1 MDLDL
6 PLVDGE
12 LNQEPKKPRR
22 KRPRTAQ
29 IRQDLRKALETAIL
43 APKCKILPLFVR
55 KDGVFS
61 ENLYLILKQ
70 LNQPQIHSFLK
81 LNTFALKSLNNRS
94 RVFMITG
101 APDAKPENLKIEFS
115 TKLRARVMDNIAYVD
130 NLPLFCT
137 AERLSR
143 RAAIFGR
150 VVDVYLPPP
159 RKVPQKHAMLR
170 GSLKVNHA
178 GYGFIQ
184 FTTSQAVK
192 RFCKRYIANSHL
204 RRHGRKTRRK
214 RIRAISKSQQQLTS
228 QPELEEEQDPNDISP
243 VYESVPCLPE
253 PDDDNLITSNYQQE
267 LLSGL
272 ESGLESDYEFNV
284 KKFKSVAFNLSN
296 VSSSKE
302 ENNEISLTEIKMPTK
317 KKKTRR
323 KRTAI
328 GEAVSLKV
336 LFRGIQVFPYKAY
349 RRLKKE
355 YYRLKRHVR
364 QVYTIKADIRP
375 PNGGESDTSLP

>member
-1 MDLDL
+1 ME
-6 PLVDGE
+6 VDHIRDDAE
-12 LNQEPKKPRR
+12 LIQEPKKKPKR
-22 KRPRTAQ
+22 KRQRTAQ
-29 IRQDLRKALETAIL
+29 IRQDLRKALEKAIL
-43 APKCKILPLFVR
+43 APKCKILPFFIR
-55 KDGVFS
+55 KDGVYS
-61 ENLYLILKQ
+61 ANLYLILKH
-70 LNQPQIHSFLK
+70 LIQPQIQSFFK
-81 LNTFALKSLNNRS
+81 LNSFALKSLNNRS
-94 RVFMITG
+94 RIFMISG
-101 APDAKPENLKIEFS
+101 ATDAKPENLKIEFS
-115 TKLRARVMDNIAYVD
+115 TKLRARVMDTIAYVD
-130 NLPLFCT
+130 NLPLLCT
-137 AERLSR
+137 PERLSR

-214 RIRAISKSQQQLTS
+214 RIRAISKSQQSIS
-228 QPELEEEQDPNDISP
+228 QIQAEQEPEDP
-243 VYESVPCLPE
+243 VYEQTSV
-253 PDDDNLITSNYQQE
+253 YQQE

-272 ESGLESDYEFNV
+272 ESGLESDYEFT

-323 KRTAI
+323 KRTTI

-336 LFRGIQVFPYKAY
+336 LFRGIQVFP
-349 RRLKKE
+349 
-355 YYRLKRHVR
+355 
-364 QVYTIKADIRP
+364 
-375 PNGGESDTSLP
+375 

>member
-1 MDLDL
+1 ME
-6 PLVDGE
+6 VDHSVTDGQ
-12 LNQEPKKPRR
+12 LNQMLKKHRR

-29 IRQDLRKALETAIL
+29 IRQDLRKALEKAIL
-43 APKCKILPLFVR
+43 APKCTILPFFM
-55 KDGVFS
+55 KKNGVFS
-61 ENLYLILKQ
+61 ANLFFIVKQ
-70 LNQPQIHSFLK
+70 LNIPKVQSFLY

-94 RVFMITG
+94 KVFMIVG
-101 APDAKPENLKIEFS
+101 ASDAKPEDLRIEFA
-115 TKLRARVMDNIAYVD
+115 TKLRARIMDTIAYVD
-130 NLPLFCT
+130 NLPLLCT
-137 AERLSR
+137 PERLAR

-159 RKVPQKHAMLR
+159 RRISQKHAMLR

-214 RIRAISKSQQQLTS
+214 RIRAISKSQQTS
-228 QPELEEEQDPNDISP
+228 QNAAEQENIEGGIAEEQAAAIA
-243 VYESVPCLPE
+243 
-253 PDDDNLITSNYQQE
+253 YQHE
-267 LLSGL
+267 LSGL
-272 ESGLESDYEFNV
+272 ESGLESDYEFT

-296 VSSSKE
+296 VSSSKDE
-302 ENNEISLTEIKMPTK
+302 INEISQTDIKMPTK

-323 KRTAI
+323 KRAAI
-328 GEAVSLKV
+328 GEAFSLKV

-364 QVYTIKADIRP
+364 QSYTIEADIRTKAE
-375 PNGGESDTSLP
+375 ESDTSLP